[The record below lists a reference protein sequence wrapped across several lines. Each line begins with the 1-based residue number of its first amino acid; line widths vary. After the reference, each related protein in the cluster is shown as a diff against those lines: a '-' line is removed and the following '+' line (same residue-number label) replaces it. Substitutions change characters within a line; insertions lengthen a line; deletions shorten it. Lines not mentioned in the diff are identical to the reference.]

1 MSKERP
7 PIFVQRRGSFLVPQ
21 APIDSELLDGFPS
34 GKPLRVAITQ
44 PRSVPQLRLYWSMLR
59 LVADNMETEV
69 TTEALHG
76 WIKMRCGVSVAIP
89 LRSGAVD
96 QVPGSVA
103 FDKMDQEA
111 FGRFFDRAMDLVVEH
126 LIPGLGKADL
136 SREARLML
144 GEAA

>member
-7 PIFVQRRGSFLVPQ
+7 PIFVQRRGSFLIPQ
-21 APIDSELLDGFPS
+21 APIDGELLEGFPS

-69 TTEALHG
+69 TTEALHS
-76 WIKMRCGVSVAIP
+76 WVKMRCGVAAAIP
-89 LRSGAVD
+89 LKSGAVD
-96 QVPGSVA
+96 YVPGSVA
-103 FDKMDQEA
+103 FDRMSQDEFA
-111 FGRFFDRAMDLVVEH
+111 RFFDRAVTLIVEH
-126 LIPGLGKADL
+126 LLPGLGKASL
-136 SREARLML
+136 VQEARIML